1 MEHYIDTEK
10 FYKNMIT
17 WIIFHSYVGC
27 NMCYQTTLIHY
38 IEYRYRKI
46 YKNIYKN
53 IFTKKQK
60 KNIYKEKYIPKKY
73 IFIYKNKIDIQ

>member
-53 IFTKKQK
+53 IFTKKQR
-60 KNIYKEKYIPKKY
+60 NIYIQRKLCTGKK
-73 IFIYKNKIDIQ
+73 IYT

>member
-10 FYKNMIT
+10 FYKIMIT

-60 KNIYKEKYIPKKY
+60 KAIYKENYVQKNIYIQKIY
-73 IFIYKNKIDIQ
+73 I